1 MAIYVRN
8 WMCLIDQ
15 LLQNLEWANVV
26 SEVTSEKMNAVKEAA
41 HDTIA
46 DQYTWDKLA
55 DSFME
60 SYKKLD
66 DKREG

>member
-1 MAIYVRN
+1 MV
-8 WMCLIDQ
+8 
-15 LLQNLEWANVV
+15 WANVV
-26 SEVTSEKMNAVKEAA
+26 SEITSEKMNAVKEAA
-41 HDTIA
+41 HDTIT

>member
-1 MAIYVRN
+1 MVIFLR
-8 WMCLIDQ
+8 IKTQ
-15 LLQNLEWANVV
+15 SEWANVV
-26 SEVTSEKMNAVKEAA
+26 SEITSEKMNAVKEEA

-66 DKREG
+66 DKREV

>member
-1 MAIYVRN
+1 M
-8 WMCLIDQ
+8 
-15 LLQNLEWANVV
+15 V